1 PPVEL
6 NNKKFTISIQT
17 DIRTKSASS
26 ADYNP
31 LFTFSTTFTG
41 GDNTAA
47 PQLYTPYLY
56 MVNEAGVT
64 GRGLAA
70 VPYYSQAKPISYTHP
85 LSSETVQ
92 IQENSGTMYVPTSDS
107 GYYAFDATFKV
118 YRNEETQD
126 IETIHSN
133 AVHVPAYHRIY
144 DFKATAQ
151 QDDYGSYTGANIVTW
166 HTKYPQ
172 AKDLIQGD
180 YFEIQRA
187 FKSDFSDAQTVQ
199 LMPMKTTDSLY
210 QFVDDNRTAWNG
222 TELRTDTIAARLSVS
237 EKDFTVY
244 DDDENPVADVTM
256 TLTANK
262 LVLPSAPVY
271 YRVRRTSSAVWDWNH
286 DFARS
291 FELYKSTFLAPLK
304 QTQVDYILDSNFVNN
319 KVVHFCIG
327 IDNMQIG
334 PRALSID
341 ECELNYNSIR
351 PRTND
356 GCVNYI
362 LDYPSVYWN
371 RTGIPIRHYSD
382 IYIYVRTA
390 DGQEPYG
397 PRPGTLTTGGTTKF
411 RVPVG
416 STVERLIRLKELD
429 IPIYFD
435 LITDSLATT
444 YMGDEAQDKREQ
456 ITFDY
461 NSSFFSWFGTKT
473 EYVKVKSEINSRPL
487 MPSREVDS
495 ILTARKED
503 FKQLL
508 FPQLGSLNGGYGRC
522 TWDRTAR
529 LILRRT
535 MVETGQVIDL
545 SVPQDSII
553 RLPDGSWMAHMTD
566 VADAPCTHYRYQ
578 VLIDQSHAT
587 LRVADSI
594 YLQPITIKG
603 PELYSEQA
611 ARVTSFTAS
620 QGDAHD
626 QLKSGVQLQWTVN
639 STAVDSFV
647 VKRVIKGSTEA
658 PEIIYTGED
667 NYFFDE
673 TAVPDQHYEYTVTAY
688 YTCNGNA
695 STNYK
700 TAEGWRSP
708 YGQISGMIQMPDNT
722 GMAGVQVI
730 LSSNGQT
737 LATLTTDAT
746 GAYLFDSLSYDLTT
760 GTIYTVTPTSQY
772 GTFSYNNTSSGVAT
786 AALDANHPIAEAI
799 HFVNTSSVRLT
810 GRVLY
815 DLSTIP
821 VADAC
826 FILNG
831 DTIRR
836 GDLIYRTGTDG
847 NFELVVPKSMPC
859 RLQVAKPGH
868 TFKNDG

>member
-1 PPVEL
+1 MKKITFLLLLALVAVSLPLHVQANDYLEVSRHYQAYCSGRNTIHFKIPVWAYGRWNDYHLDTLGTTISWQVQGENPEVFMHIGGDANGTNTSSDEQGTAFVWMLRSADWSGTKGGMIYTTNEYNGNEQQIGYINDWYRVDVKKQSDDGCPYVTILEFDWYPPAEL
-6 NNKKFTISIQT
+6 NNKKFKVSIHA
-17 DIRTKSASS
+17 DIRKRTATSANYTLDYTFPSS
-26 ADYNP
+26 
-31 LFTFSTTFTG
+31 FTG

-47 PQLYTPYLY
+47 PQLYTPYLH
-56 MVNEAGVT
+56 MVNESGVI

-70 VPYYSQAKPISYTHP
+70 IPFFSQAKPINYTNP
-85 LSSETVQ
+85 LISDT
-92 IQENSGTMYVPTSDS
+92 IQLRENAGTMLVPTSDS
-107 GYYAFDATFKV
+107 GYYAFEATFQV
-118 YRNEETQD
+118 YRNEEIGQT
-126 IETIHSN
+126 ETIKSN
-133 AVHVPAYHRIY
+133 AITIPAYHRIY

-166 HTKYPQ
+166 HTKYPH
-172 AKDLIQGD
+172 AKDMIQSD

-291 FELYKSTFLAPLK
+291 FELNKSTFLAPLK

-341 ECELNYNSIR
+341 ECELSYNSIR
-351 PRTND
+351 PRSND

-371 RTGIPIRHYSD
+371 RTGIPIRHNSD

-416 STVERLIRLKELD
+416 STVERRIRLKEID
-429 IPIYFD
+429 IPIDFD
-435 LITDSLATT
+435 LRTDSLATT

-461 NSSFFSWFGTKT
+461 NSSFFSWFGSKT

-566 VADAPCTHYRYQ
+566 VADAPCTHYRYP
-578 VLIDQSHAT
+578 H
-587 LRVADSI
+587 
-594 YLQPITIKG
+594 
-603 PELYSEQA
+603 
-611 ARVTSFTAS
+611 
-620 QGDAHD
+620 
-626 QLKSGVQLQWTVN
+626 
-639 STAVDSFV
+639 
-647 VKRVIKGSTEA
+647 
-658 PEIIYTGED
+658 
-667 NYFFDE
+667 
-673 TAVPDQHYEYTVTAY
+673 
-688 YTCNGNA
+688 
-695 STNYK
+695 
-700 TAEGWRSP
+700 
-708 YGQISGMIQMPDNT
+708 
-722 GMAGVQVI
+722 
-730 LSSNGQT
+730 
-737 LATLTTDAT
+737 
-746 GAYLFDSLSYDLTT
+746 
-760 GTIYTVTPTSQY
+760 
-772 GTFSYNNTSSGVAT
+772 
-786 AALDANHPIAEAI
+786 
-799 HFVNTSSVRLT
+799 
-810 GRVLY
+810 
-815 DLSTIP
+815 
-821 VADAC
+821 
-826 FILNG
+826 
-831 DTIRR
+831 
-836 GDLIYRTGTDG
+836 
-847 NFELVVPKSMPC
+847 
-859 RLQVAKPGH
+859 
-868 TFKNDG
+868 